1 MEFKNT
7 MKLKKSLEDAIDHY
21 GDDHVGSSS
30 DNPIRPDAFELT
42 NPEKIQLIE
51 EKVADILHILG
62 MDLTDD
68 SLKGTPNSKLIVEVE
83 RQGAILKK
91 EITRDKVIVN
101 PVPFAEMIDEET
113 GYITLTR
120 FNDKASSEVKK
131 AYRKLKKQGMKI
143 NTRHE

>member
-1 MEFKNT
+1 

-68 SLKGTPNSKLIVEVE
+68 SLKGTPNRVAKMYVD
-83 RQGAILKK
+83 
-91 EITRDKVIVN
+91 EIFGGLHPQKN
-101 PVPFAEMIDEET
+101 PKHLLSRI
-113 GYITLTR
+113 I
-120 FNDKASSEVKK
+120 
-131 AYRKLKKQGMKI
+131 I
-143 NTRHE
+143 NTVKFWLKRILLCIQLANIIYFP